1 MHSMLSLQPR
11 NNLHKRNPKVRTN
24 MLNEDKYVKVKQQST
39 LNFKNRMRQGTVRVK
54 SMIEEKSARKD
65 SKSYSISL
73 S

>member
-1 MHSMLSLQPR
+1 MLSFQPR
-11 NNLHKRNPKVRTN
+11 NNLHKK
-24 MLNEDKYVKVKQQST
+24 KQKLEQT
-39 LNFKNRMRQGTVRVK
+39 CQIKTHMYTGNQFQILLKKRVRQGTVRVK